1 MKKSISLFIAACILS
16 VGSMMG
22 QEFKQAVKNAKKIEI
37 SNLIGSVKIVGTTGS
52 DLIIKT
58 SDVPET
64 PERAKGLKPLS
75 GAGPDNTR
83 IGLNITE
90 TDDILSIKGTTKQ
103 AALSDYTFIIPN
115 TVGVSLDYSSPFT
128 EGDVVAQDF
137 GNELEIKTL
146 NSGVKCL
153 NVTGPLILDVI
164 NGDIEI
170 SFSSV
175 NQNSPMSIK
184 SINNDI
190 DVTIPV
196 SSKADFDLST
206 LQGDIYTD
214 LDINVIKRSDQNEMN
229 FIGGS
234 NHIKGTLNGGG
245 VKISVSSINGNIFLR
260 KK

>member
-1 MKKSISLFIAACILS
+1 MRKSISLFFAACILVS
-16 VGSMMG
+16 GSIFG
-22 QEFKQAVKNAKKIEI
+22 QEYKHNVKSAKKIEI
-37 SNLIGSVKIVGTTGS
+37 SNLVGSVKIVGISGS
-52 DLIIKT
+52 EMTIKT
-58 SDVPET
+58 SNAPEI

-75 GAGPDNTR
+75 GSGPDNTQ

-90 TDDILSIKGTTKQ
+90 TQDIISIKGTTKQ
-103 AALSDYTFIIPN
+103 SSQSDYTFLVPN
-115 TVGVSLDYSSPFT
+115 TIAVSLDYSSPFT
-128 EGDVVAQDF
+128 EGDVLAQDF

-153 NVTGPLILDVI
+153 NVSGPLILDVI

-170 SFSSV
+170 IFSSV
-175 NQNSPMSIK
+175 NQNNPMSIK

-190 DVTIPV
+190 DITLPAA
-196 SSKADFDLST
+196 SKADFELST

-214 LDINVIKRSDQNEMN
+214 LDINVVKRSDKNELN

-245 VKISVSSINGNIFLR
+245 VNINVSSINGNLFLR